1 MSPVIQGTSKMAE
14 SKDRAAMVV
23 RKGQTK
29 EPSKRNPRGSVAKRN
44 VGVEREVTMSQWV
57 MSPMLPVPHPHRSQ
71 ERHEVWLLIM
81 HCCALFWIST
91 GIRLAG

>member
-1 MSPVIQGTSKMAE
+1 MSPVIRGTSKMAE

-44 VGVEREVTMSQWV
+44 MGVEREGDDVTMGNVTSAPGAPPT
-57 MSPMLPVPHPHRSQ
+57 SFSRTP
-71 ERHEVWLLIM
+71 
-81 HCCALFWIST
+81 
-91 GIRLAG
+91 